1 MSRATISSFQDFA
14 SESIDDMMDLDE
26 VLKKIEMR
34 QKLKKAKSMH
44 PYEIH
49 HTDASGFFTNVD
61 DPTRPSGKRKIRRAT
76 EERLW
81 DALIDWYID
90 KNTNVTLAE
99 LVERWLTWKETPR
112 NKDNIKR
119 LRASWKAY
127 YEKEPLSAQLI
138 EMPVSKITT
147 LMLRE
152 WAESLLK
159 KHYPVDRKKFSRMFT
174 IMNQCMEYAADED
187 IGIVRENLW
196 ERAKKK
202 INKDLIV
209 SHPVAEDDTQVFT
222 DEERLKLKEMI
233 YQDLDRYTGYHATS
247 AGLQILF
254 LFETALRIGECC
266 GLKWTDIHD
275 GRVYVRRQ
283 ANNSGVREWTKS
295 DAGYRDIPLTEEA
308 VQILQR
314 VKEYNEVH
322 GYNKEWVFQ
331 SGNPKTDYRL
341 GYMAADH
348 KLRKL
353 CARMDTIE
361 KSPHKCRKTCI
372 STLLDCPDI
381 NNRTVQR
388 FAGHRELSTTFNYY
402 SFERR
407 NKKAQADAINRA
419 LSLDGTERTNR
430 TA

>member
-1 MSRATISSFQDFA
+1 MDF
-14 SESIDDMMDLDE
+14 
-26 VLKKIEMR
+26 VL
-34 QKLKKAKSMH
+34 SM
-44 PYEIH
+44 E
-49 HTDASGFFTNVD
+49 D
-61 DPTRPSGKRKIRRAT
+61 
-76 EERLW
+76 
-81 DALIDWYID
+81 
-90 KNTNVTLAE
+90 
-99 LVERWLTWKETPR
+99 TPR

-138 EMPVSKITT
+138 EMPASKITT

-174 IMNQCMEYAADED
+174 IMNQCMEYAVDED

-202 INKDLIV
+202 FNKDLIV

-314 VKEYNEVH
+314 VKAYNEVH

-407 NKKAQADAINRA
+407 NKRAQADAINRA